1 MQDSISFASYVTSE
15 MAASDPKIKARI
27 RSISPPFRES
37 TVPPS
42 CSDRNGKGQPQK
54 LDTEKRLH
62 FGPLCLGLGMLAMY
76 VMVLRSFVSGTSDN
90 I

>member
-1 MQDSISFASYVTSE
+1 MQASIPVASYVTSE

-37 TVPPS
+37 TVPHNY
-42 CSDRNGKGQPQK
+42 SDHNGREQRQK
-54 LDTEKRLH
+54 LDRGKRLQL
-62 FGPLCLGLGMLAMY
+62 GLLCLGLGMLVTCA
-76 VMVLRSFVSGTSDN
+76 VVLRSFVSGTSDS